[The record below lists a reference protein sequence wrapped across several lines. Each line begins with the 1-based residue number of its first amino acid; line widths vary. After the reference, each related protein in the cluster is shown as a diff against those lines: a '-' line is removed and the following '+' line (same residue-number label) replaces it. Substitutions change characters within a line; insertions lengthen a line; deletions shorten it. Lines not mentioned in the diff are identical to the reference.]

1 MGNFSQLDSKLDQ
14 LAVQAASLDRQRGE
28 HHVALFDQQLFHCQ
42 AKLLVPCVKE
52 AQATFESIIREQE
65 SGRLTNLRA
74 EYLTDTLLAQMAA
87 IQRELSTQKI
97 RKSEPKHSSYYR
109 KPINQLYQ
117 ELAQHNEWERRLR
130 EMVFEKQRSLNHCPA
145 FQQPQMQKELLAT
158 EQRLKRCSEAKLK
171 IEKQITFREK
181 HQ

>member
-1 MGNFSQLDSKLDQ
+1 MGSFSQLGSKLEE
-14 LAVQAASLDRQRGE
+14 LAIQAASLDRRRGE
-28 HHVALFDQQLFHCQ
+28 HHVPLFDQQLFHCQ

-52 AQATFESIIREQE
+52 AQSTFENILREQE

-74 EYLTDTLLAQMAA
+74 EFLTDTLLAQMSA
-87 IQRELSTQKI
+87 IQRELSTQGI
-97 RKSEPKHSSYYR
+97 RKSEIKHSSFYR

-117 ELAQHNEWERRLR
+117 ELAQHHEWERRLR
-130 EMVFEKQRSLNHCPA
+130 EMVFAKQQALNHSPA
-145 FQQPQMQKELLAT
+145 FQQAQLQKELLAT
-158 EQRLKRCSEAKLK
+158 EQRLARCSEAKLK